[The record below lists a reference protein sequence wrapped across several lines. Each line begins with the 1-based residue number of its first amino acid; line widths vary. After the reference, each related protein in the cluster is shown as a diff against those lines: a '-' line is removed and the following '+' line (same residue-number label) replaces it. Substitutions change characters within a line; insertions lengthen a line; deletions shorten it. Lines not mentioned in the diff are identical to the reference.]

1 MQLQPHSW
9 KREINWLWN
18 LSYARLMQNCR
29 HNHWTILCL
38 FVCLFFTGQD
48 DRLATRLMVYDA
60 TDSEAVTQL
69 WTLEV
74 LEFSFV
80 SSVIFD
86 EIENVSRL
94 FHSAALKANNRP
106 SNQYITYLACPG
118 IRCFNSSAILWI
130 LSVSSVTSDGTS
142 SDNDRAAQERANSE
156 LAVEVGEDTWKEKG
170 VRVKNM
176 EILRSRTFHSK
187 QKSTSFKR
195 HTKTK

>member
-106 SNQYITYLACPG
+106 SNQYILAGLTWPVQG
-118 IRCFNSSAILWI
+118 
-130 LSVSSVTSDGTS
+130 SVVSTALPYYEFYQCRAWQATVPAVTTTE
-142 SDNDRAAQERANSE
+142 QHKSE
-156 LAVEVGEDTWKEKG
+156 LTA
-170 VRVKNM
+170 N
-176 EILRSRTFHSK
+176 
-187 QKSTSFKR
+187 
-195 HTKTK
+195 